1 MYRKLPP
8 ISMLRT
14 FEAAAR
20 RQGFSAAAKELCIT
34 HSAVSQQ
41 IRSLEE
47 RVGHPLF
54 YRSGHAMLLTELG
67 RRLADEVRA
76 TLNGLEVIF
85 TSDML
90 PVAPPQN
97 VLTLEVMAP
106 IAQNWLIPRIACFQA
121 RHPEIVLNIRT
132 TPDLIALEDDEC
144 VDMSVRYGDGEWP
157 RVEKIKLAD
166 EVVFPVCSPMFLQE
180 HPHITLAN
188 LKSLPLL
195 RHSLISW
202 RHWFERAGLPL
213 EGPHNALAF
222 NEVTHTMAAALLG
235 QGIALARSLLVRDH
249 LRERRL
255 VRLFDIEAPGT
266 FSYYLTWH
274 AKNANETM
282 MAAFRDWIVS
292 EFNKPGEPAL
302 ADTNHQQTGSADA
315 ASRPRK
321 RALRR
326 VATVS
331 L

>member
-41 IRSLEE
+41 IRALEE

-54 YRSGHAMLLTELG
+54 YRSGHAMLLTEMG
-67 RRLADEVRA
+67 SRLAEEVRA

-90 PVAPPQN
+90 PVAAPQN

-121 RHPEIVLNIRT
+121 RHPDIVLNIRT
-132 TPDLIALEDDEC
+132 TPDLMALEDDEC
-144 VDMSVRYGDGEWP
+144 VDMSVRYGDGAWP

-180 HPHITLAN
+180 HPDITLAN

-213 EGPHNALAF
+213 EGPHNALTF

-249 LRERRL
+249 LREGRL
-255 VRLFDIEAPGT
+255 VRLFDIEARGT
-266 FSYYLTWH
+266 YSYYLTWH
-274 AKNANETM
+274 PKTSNEPM
-282 MAAFRDWIVS
+282 VAAFRDWIVS
-292 EFNKPGEPAL
+292 EFHRPDELDSAEL
-302 ADTNHQQTGSADA
+302 ERQQTRPSGA

-321 RALRR
+321 RVPRR
-326 VATVS
+326 VATAS